1 MATCE
6 GARGRKTLISS
17 PMSSTRAAS
26 IAVLP
31 ELVRNQIAAGEVVER
46 PASVVKELI
55 ENALD
60 AGARHVRLELEEG
73 GAKLVRVTDD
83 GAGMSAAD
91 LELSFESHAT
101 SKLGD
106 VADLEHIAT
115 LGFRGEALASIG
127 SVARCRILSRRSA
140 ENLGAEIANEGGRL
154 TPVREAGAPAGTL
167 VEVRELFFNTP
178 ARRRFLKT
186 KATELARCLDVVQRI
201 ALAHEGVGFDVQ
213 HDGKNVAS
221 IEAGMDLRAR
231 VRRFFGAELAEALVP
246 VEGSDGDTRLFGL
259 VAPPRFARRDTS
271 RQMWFLN
278 GRPLRDKVLVR
289 YLKDAYHGYLVEGR
303 QPVAYLN
310 LAMDP
315 ARVDVNVHP
324 QKTEVRFR
332 DSRRVFGFLSSVLRE
347 AVAATDMSTPG
358 ERVLEIAARREGT
371 GALDFAS
378 PPPRPTLEVGGASL
392 AREVP
397 AAPDHAHHHH
407 SHHDHGHSHAAPV
420 LHGAVD
426 DFSGPFLQVAR
437 TYLLRALPDGFE
449 IVDQHALHE
458 RLTYEELRRD
468 HAAGRIEVQRL
479 LVPELVEVGP
489 AGAQLLESHAAA
501 LAGVGI
507 QLSRFGEGTVAVDG
521 LPSRL
526 RSPDAEGVV
535 RDMLAILERT
545 GKAPDAG
552 EVLEEVLHSAA
563 CRSSVMA
570 GDLLDEQE
578 IRSLLERA
586 AALESDQTC
595 PHARPTRVRFTT
607 ADLEKAFHRR

>member
-1 MATCE
+1 MAPHEE
-6 GARGRKTLISS
+6 GARMTT
-17 PMSSTRAAS
+17 TRS

-46 PASVVKELI
+46 PASVVKELV

-60 AGARHVRLELEEG
+60 AGARHVRLDLEEG
-73 GAKLVRVTDD
+73 GAKLVRLTDD
-83 GAGMSAAD
+83 GVGMTAAD
-91 LELSFESHAT
+91 LELAFESHAT

-106 VADLEHIAT
+106 AADLEHIAT

-127 SVARCRILSRRSA
+127 SVARCRLLSRPRGA
-140 ENLGAEIANEGGRL
+140 QLGAEIECEGGRV
-154 TPVREAGAPAGTL
+154 TPVHEAGAPEGTRI
-167 VEVRELFFNTP
+167 EVRDLFYNTP

-186 KATELARCLDVVQRI
+186 VATELARCLDVVQRI
-201 ALAHEGVGFDVQ
+201 ALAHEGVGFEVH
-213 HDGKNVAS
+213 HDGRSVAA
-221 IEAGMDLRAR
+221 IEADMDLRAR
-231 VRRFFGAELAEALVP
+231 VRRLFGAELAEALVP
-246 VEGSDGDTRLFGL
+246 VEGTDGDTHLTGL

-289 YLKDAYHGYLVEGR
+289 CLKDAYHGFLVEGR
-303 QPVAYLN
+303 QPVAFLS

-332 DSRRVFGFLSSVLRE
+332 DSRRVFGFLASVLRE
-347 AVAATDMSTPG
+347 AVAATDMATPG

-371 GALDFAS
+371 GALDFS
-378 PPPRPTLEVGGASL
+378 PSPPRPPLEYGRASV
-392 AREVP
+392 AREAPP
-397 AAPDHAHHHH
+397 AASHAHHQH
-407 SHHDHGHSHAAPV
+407 HHDCGQRAEPTPHP
-420 LHGAVD
+420 AVD
-426 DFSGPFLQVAR
+426 DFTGPFLQVAR
-437 TYLLRALPDGFE
+437 TYLLRAVPDGFE

-468 HAAGRIEVQRL
+468 YAAGTIEVQRL
-479 LVPELVEVGP
+479 LVPEVVEVGP
-489 AGAQLLESHAAA
+489 AQARLLESHAAA
-501 LAGVGI
+501 LAKIGI
-507 QLSRFGEGTVAVDG
+507 HLSRFGEGAVAVDG

-526 RSPDAEGVV
+526 RKPDGEGVL
-535 RDMLAILERT
+535 RDVLAILERT

-552 EVLEEVLHSAA
+552 EVVEEVLHSAA

-570 GDLLDEQE
+570 GDRLDEQE

-586 AALESDQTC
+586 GALESDQTC